1 MIGNPAR
8 GGNLGR
14 AVKPHRGD
22 ALLFWSM
29 KTGGELDPGSSHAGC
44 PVIKGEKWTATKW
57 MHVAPVRDPSAEQ
70 RVFYEG
76 REVGV
81 PGRCEDAD
89 EGCHGWAENGECE
102 KNPGFMLVSCKMSC
116 GECAGRWRE
125 GGTISRSSRARGTEV
140 RSEGWRSS
148 IDISTGTQ
156 SSAGQA
162 LIVKSSS
169 AADLRALDASRSAR
183 RAGRPP
189 RAARRR
195 LAVSRVLSR
204 PPMRPRASPRAALAS
219 VLFLVALA
227 ARSVSCDDG
236 AAASDAVVVAA
247 SDSAPT
253 MHTIFSTECN
263 AYFDWQSLGLMHS
276 HRAVGQKGGFTRLMA
291 CDEQPPGVHIVP
303 DTHVHPNYAVHPRT
317 KDRYAPYN
325 KPFSIMHW
333 LEHAKP
339 TADFIIV
346 LDADM
351 IFRTAM
357 TAAMLGVERGRPIS
371 AHYGYLVGV
380 FRQNLMKVKARVP
393 NVENAQQVGGFTV
406 MHREDLERVAPRWLY
421 WTEEVRQDPDSWAN
435 TGDIFNGNGKNGPPW
450 ISEMYGYV
458 FACAEARV
466 DFKVS
471 NDVMLYP
478 GYQPPKEPWP
488 AVLHYGI
495 TYHVDEYAFDKH
507 WYMGGGPRN
516 DFTTCPGRVFD
527 KPPDA
532 SALLEDP
539 AALNAGGKKS
549 PWSSPGACTTRRSG
563 GAGNT
568 AGRNCRTRR
577 TARSS
582 ARRIE
587 TRTSSRAKSSAE
599 GNSRG
604 RAREDE
610 RARGLRGGAR
620 ARGGGTMT
628 RGGGGIIAGDGGEG
642 EKQTAC
648 GDDAGDDCCGWR
660 ATGVREKSGVHA
672 RAVRQVVRRV
682 RRRDAVR
689 RGVLPAREEERGRR
703 VRFHPREEKRRRRV
717 RRRRVRRRR
726 VRKAAAEVVEL
737 GVVPDALGA
746 APRRGTSLLAATT
759 TRDGPSRGRWS
770 PPAPVLAF
778 GVRGP
783 S

>member
-1 MIGNPAR
+1 M
-8 GGNLGR
+8 
-14 AVKPHRGD
+14 
-22 ALLFWSM
+22 
-29 KTGGELDPGSSHAGC
+29 
-44 PVIKGEKWTATKW
+44 
-57 MHVAPVRDPSAEQ
+57 
-70 RVFYEG
+70 
-76 REVGV
+76 
-81 PGRCEDAD
+81 
-89 EGCHGWAENGECE
+89 
-102 KNPGFMLVSCKMSC
+102 
-116 GECAGRWRE
+116 
-125 GGTISRSSRARGTEV
+125 
-140 RSEGWRSS
+140 
-148 IDISTGTQ
+148 
-156 SSAGQA
+156 
-162 LIVKSSS
+162 
-169 AADLRALDASRSAR
+169 
-183 RAGRPP
+183 
-189 RAARRR
+189 
-195 LAVSRVLSR
+195 
-204 PPMRPRASPRAALAS
+204 
-219 VLFLVALA
+219 
-227 ARSVSCDDG
+227 
-236 AAASDAVVVAA
+236 VVAA

-291 CDEQPPGVHIVP
+291 CDEQPPPGVHIVP

-380 FRQNLMKVKARVP
+380 FRQNHMKVKARVP

-466 DFKVS
+466 NFKVS

-527 KPPDA
+527 KPPDP
-532 SALLEDP
+532 SALLEEPGSLERRRKEVALVVARGLYDATKWWSREHCGKELPDP
-539 AALNAGGKKS
+539 PHRAFKCSTNRDTNVVSCKELRGGELS
-549 PWSSPGACTTRRSG
+549 
-563 GAGNT
+563 
-568 AGRNCRTRR
+568 
-577 TARSS
+577 
-582 ARRIE
+582 
-587 TRTSSRAKSSAE
+587 
-599 GNSRG
+599 

-620 ARGGGTMT
+620 ARGGGGGGTTMT
-628 RGGGGIIAGDGGEG
+628 RGGGGIIAGDGDPEG
-642 EKQTAC
+642 EKQTASC
-648 GDDAGDDCCGWR
+648 GDDAGDDCCGWAR
-660 ATGVREKSGVHA
+660 DGECENNPGFMLVRCAKSCDACGDATRCDAECCPPEKKSSGEDASASA
-672 RAVRQVVRRV
+672 RAKRN
-682 RRRDAVR
+682 DA
-689 RGVLPAREEERGRR
+689 GAS
-703 VRFHPREEKRRRRV
+703 
-717 RRRRVRRRR
+717 
-726 VRKAAAEVVEL
+726 
-737 GVVPDALGA
+737 DAGYDSGDR
-746 APRRGTSLLAATT
+746 P
-759 TRDGPSRGRWS
+759 
-770 PPAPVLAF
+770 
-778 GVRGP
+778 
-783 S
+783 

>member
-1 MIGNPAR
+1 
-8 GGNLGR
+8 
-14 AVKPHRGD
+14 
-22 ALLFWSM
+22 
-29 KTGGELDPGSSHAGC
+29 
-44 PVIKGEKWTATKW
+44 
-57 MHVAPVRDPSAEQ
+57 
-70 RVFYEG
+70 
-76 REVGV
+76 
-81 PGRCEDAD
+81 
-89 EGCHGWAENGECE
+89 
-102 KNPGFMLVSCKMSC
+102 
-116 GECAGRWRE
+116 
-125 GGTISRSSRARGTEV
+125 
-140 RSEGWRSS
+140 
-148 IDISTGTQ
+148 
-156 SSAGQA
+156 
-162 LIVKSSS
+162 
-169 AADLRALDASRSAR
+169 
-183 RAGRPP
+183 
-189 RAARRR
+189 
-195 LAVSRVLSR
+195 
-204 PPMRPRASPRAALAS
+204 MRPRASPRAAFAS
-219 VLFLVALA
+219 ALFLVALA

-291 CDEQPPGVHIVP
+291 CDEQPPPGVHIVP

-380 FRQNLMKVKARVP
+380 FRQNHMKVKARVP

-458 FACAEARV
+458 FACAEAKV

-478 GYQPPKEPWP
+478 GYQPPKDPWP

-532 SALLEDP
+532 AALLEDP
-539 AALNAGGKKS
+539 GSLERRRKEVALVVARGLYDATKWWSREHCGKELPDPPHRAFKCSTNRDTNVVSCKELRGGELS
-549 PWSSPGACTTRRSG
+549 
-563 GAGNT
+563 
-568 AGRNCRTRR
+568 
-577 TARSS
+577 
-582 ARRIE
+582 
-587 TRTSSRAKSSAE
+587 
-599 GNSRG
+599 

-620 ARGGGTMT
+620 ARGGGGGGGTTMT
-628 RGGGGIIAGDGGEG
+628 RGGGGIIAGDGDPEG
-642 EKQTAC
+642 EKQTASC
-648 GDDAGDDCCGWR
+648 GDDAGDDCCGWAR
-660 ATGVREKSGVHA
+660 DGECENNPGFMLVRCAKSCDACGDATRCDAECCPPEKKSSGEDNASASA
-672 RAVRQVVRRV
+672 RAKRN
-682 RRRDAVR
+682 DA
-689 RGVLPAREEERGRR
+689 GASDAGASDAGASE
-703 VRFHPREEKRRRRV
+703 
-717 RRRRVRRRR
+717 
-726 VRKAAAEVVEL
+726 KAAAEVVEL

-746 APRRGTSLLAATT
+746 ALEAGDVSFSGDEDARRSLDA
-759 TRDGPSRGRWS
+759 RGWS

-778 GVRGP
+778 GVGSLLTTVGVRLARGVG
-783 S
+783 SGACAARLGGGRRWGRGRREARAE

>member
-1 MIGNPAR
+1 M
-8 GGNLGR
+8 
-14 AVKPHRGD
+14 
-22 ALLFWSM
+22 
-29 KTGGELDPGSSHAGC
+29 
-44 PVIKGEKWTATKW
+44 
-57 MHVAPVRDPSAEQ
+57 
-70 RVFYEG
+70 
-76 REVGV
+76 
-81 PGRCEDAD
+81 
-89 EGCHGWAENGECE
+89 
-102 KNPGFMLVSCKMSC
+102 
-116 GECAGRWRE
+116 
-125 GGTISRSSRARGTEV
+125 
-140 RSEGWRSS
+140 
-148 IDISTGTQ
+148 
-156 SSAGQA
+156 
-162 LIVKSSS
+162 
-169 AADLRALDASRSAR
+169 
-183 RAGRPP
+183 
-189 RAARRR
+189 
-195 LAVSRVLSR
+195 
-204 PPMRPRASPRAALAS
+204 
-219 VLFLVALA
+219 LFLVALA

-291 CDEQPPGVHIVP
+291 CDEQPPPGVHIVP

-380 FRQNLMKVKARVP
+380 FRQNHMKVKARVP

-539 AALNAGGKKS
+539 GSLERRRKEVALVVARGLYDATKWWSREHCGKELPDPPHRAFKCSTNRDTNVVSCKELRGGELS
-549 PWSSPGACTTRRSG
+549 
-563 GAGNT
+563 
-568 AGRNCRTRR
+568 
-577 TARSS
+577 
-582 ARRIE
+582 
-587 TRTSSRAKSSAE
+587 
-599 GNSRG
+599 

-648 GDDAGDDCCGWR
+648 GDDAGDDCCGWAR
-660 ATGVREKSGVHA
+660 DGECEKNPGFMLVRCAKSCDACGDATRCDAECCPPEKKSGEDA
-672 RAVRQVVRRV
+672 SASTRAKRN
-682 RRRDAVR
+682 DA
-689 RGVLPAREEERGRR
+689 GASDAGASDAGASE
-703 VRFHPREEKRRRRV
+703 
-717 RRRRVRRRR
+717 
-726 VRKAAAEVVEL
+726 KAAAEVVEL

-746 APRRGTSLLAATT
+746 ALEAGDVSVSGGDDDARRSLA
-759 TRDGPSRGRWS
+759 RGWS

-778 GVRGP
+778 GVGSLLTTVGVRLARGVG
-783 S
+783 SGACASRFGGGRRWGRGRREARAE